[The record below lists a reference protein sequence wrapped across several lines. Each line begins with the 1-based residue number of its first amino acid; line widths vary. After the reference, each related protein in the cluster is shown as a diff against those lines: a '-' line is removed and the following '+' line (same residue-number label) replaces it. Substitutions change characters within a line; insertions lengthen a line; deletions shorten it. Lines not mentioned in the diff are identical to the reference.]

1 MSADLTTTP
10 PVSLTWARA
19 GQLLW
24 PRKLKIVGGA
34 IGAGVVAIGLSFL
47 IPPTFTARTSLLLP
61 QQTSSASAALA
72 SLGALSSLAGAAA
85 GIRTPGDQY
94 VSLLQ
99 SSTVGMRIVDR
110 FDLQKLYDVQFKTD
124 ALKRLS
130 LASRMSAGKKDG
142 VLTIEVDDHDPQRAA
157 DMANAFVAE
166 LRELTGRLAITEAQ
180 QRRVFFE
187 AQVKSARDKLLA
199 AQAALQS
206 SGYNPGSLRAEPKA
220 TAEGFARLQA
230 ELTAAEVRAQA
241 LRQRFAADAPEL
253 QAQLSTIAALR
264 AQVARAETP
273 ATTSDSSYLSAYRE
287 FKYQETVFE
296 LFSRQYEAAR
306 LDEAREGTLLQV
318 VDKADPP
325 ERKSAPKRAYIGV
338 GATVAVFL
346 LLCLITLWRDW
357 RSAQQAGPVAA
368 GTPG

>member
-1 MSADLTTTP
+1 M
-10 PVSLTWARA
+10 TWERA
-19 GQLLW
+19 GQVLW
-24 PRKLKIVGGA
+24 ARKLKIVGGSL
-34 IGAGVVAIGLSFL
+34 GAGVLAIGLSFL
-47 IPPTFTARTSLLLP
+47 IAPTFTARTSLLLP

-99 SSTVGMRIVDR
+99 SSSIGMRLVEK
-110 FDLQKLYDVQFKTD
+110 FDLQSLYDVQFKTD

-142 VLTIEVDDHDPQRAA
+142 VLTIEVDDHDPKRAA
-157 DMANAFVAE
+157 DMANAYVSE
-166 LRELTGRLAITEAQ
+166 LRELMGRLAITEAQ

-187 AQVKSARDKLLA
+187 SQVKSAREKLLA
-199 AQAALQS
+199 AQTALQT

-220 TAEGFARLQA
+220 TAESFARLQA

-241 LRQRFAADAPEL
+241 LRQRFADDAPEL
-253 QAQLSTIAALR
+253 QSALSTIAALR

-273 ATTSDSSYLSAYRE
+273 ATAPDSSYLSAYRE

-306 LDEAREGTLLQV
+306 LDEAKEGALLQV
-318 VDKADPP
+318 IDKAEPP
-325 ERKSAPKRAYIGV
+325 ERKSAPKRAYIGI
-338 GATVAVFL
+338 GT
-346 LLCLITLWRDW
+346 T
-357 RSAQQAGPVAA
+357 VAA
-368 GTPG
+368 GLVLCIAALWRNRRPGSRMAQAPGNPAA